1 MKQITLAGTVG
12 RDSELKHTQK
22 GEMLTFSVAVDD
34 GYGQDKKTMWFDV
47 VVFGK
52 RGASLEPHIKKGTK
66 VTVCGE
72 FGAREH
78 NDKTYFTCKASEIDI
93 QGGGQQRTEQGQP
106 RQQPSRQP
114 SFQEEMEN
122 DDIPF

>member
-12 RDSELKHTQK
+12 RDAELKHTQK
-22 GEMLTFSVAVDD
+22 GELLTFSVAVDD

-52 RGASLEPHIKKGTK
+52 RGAGLEPHIKKGTK

-72 FGAREH
+72 FGSREH
-78 NDKTYFTCKASEIDI
+78 NDKTYFTCKAAEIDI
-93 QGGGQQRTEQGQP
+93 HGGGQPRTEQ
-106 RQQPSRQP
+106 RQASQ
-114 SFQEEMEN
+114 N
-122 DDIPF
+122 DRNGGPAANYLDDDLPF